1 MDTQVLEKMKEK
13 DSLEYFLDKLEE
25 PDTQDEEYPE
35 FDDYAN

>member
-1 MDTQVLEKMKEK
+1 MDTQVIEKIEEK

-25 PDTQDEEYPE
+25 CDTQDEEYPE

>member
-1 MDTQVLEKMKEK
+1 MDTQVIEKIEEK

-25 PDTQDEEYPE
+25 YDTQDEEYPE